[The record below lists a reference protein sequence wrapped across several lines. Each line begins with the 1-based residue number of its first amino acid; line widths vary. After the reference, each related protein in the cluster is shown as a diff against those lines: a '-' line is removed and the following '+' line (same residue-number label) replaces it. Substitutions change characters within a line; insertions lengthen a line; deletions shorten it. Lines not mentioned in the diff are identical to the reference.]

1 MLRWCRNVGYL
12 SVKELK
18 SLFSDLVLIILICYM
33 FSAALVMMA
42 KNGAMD
48 VKNASVGVVN
58 YDRSALSY
66 QLTDALI
73 MPSFKKVE
81 EIDPSQADR
90 LMDTGQYTFIV
101 DIPTGYQRDILA
113 GRNPKIQLLV
123 DATAMSQAGIGSSYI
138 TQIFNREVHH
148 FLGTQTQQLEPI
160 QAVIHVLHNP
170 NYSSEWF
177 MGTVQI
183 VSSLTL
189 LTLLLVGS
197 AVIRE
202 RERGTIEHLLVMP
215 VYASEIAIA
224 KIVANGLVLLIVSS
238 VSLYLIVSRFLGLPL
253 TLSSI
258 AIFALGVAIFLFSI
272 ASLGILLA
280 IFAPTMPQFGLLATP
295 VFLVMYMLSGTLS
308 PLENMPQLAQQ
319 ITQFSPLTI
328 LGSYTQ
334 DVLFR
339 GARLD
344 IVWPHLI
351 KMVGIGILF
360 LSLALI
366 QFKSMLSRQ
375 G

>member
-12 SVKELK
+12 SAKELK
-18 SLFSDLVLIILICYM
+18 SLFSDFVLIILICYM

-42 KNGAMD
+42 KNGATD
-48 VKNASVGVVN
+48 VKNASVGIVN
-58 YDRSALSY
+58 YDRSELSY
-66 QLTDALI
+66 RLTDALL

-81 EIDPSQADR
+81 EIDPRQADR

-101 DIPTGYQRDILA
+101 DIPAEYQRDVLA

-138 TQIFNREVHH
+138 TQIFNREVNH
-148 FLGTQTQQLEPI
+148 FLGTQTQQLMPI
-160 QAVIHVLHNP
+160 QAAIHVLYNP

-215 VYASEIAIA
+215 VHSSEIAMA
-224 KIVANGLVLLIVSS
+224 KIIANGLVLLVVSS
-238 VSLYLIVSRFLGLPL
+238 GSLHLIIGRFFGLPL
-253 TLSSI
+253 APSAI
-258 AIFALGVAIFLFSI
+258 AIFALGVAIFLFSV

-280 IFAPTMPQFGLLATP
+280 IFAPTMPQFGLLSIP

-319 ITQFSPLTI
+319 LTQFSPLTI
-328 LGSYTQ
+328 LGAYAQ

-339 GARLD
+339 GAGLD
-344 IVWPHLI
+344 IVWPHLV
-351 KMVGIGILF
+351 KMAGIGILF